1 MVNPTPNS
9 PQGLSIAEDDDGVSS
24 FTVNWKKEI
33 VYILRAVMEKTEL
46 VSAYFNRGESFILTS
61 IIAVDPD
68 EELVFL
74 DLGANEVFNK
84 KILDSERIVFVTAHD
99 KVKVQFVGHWI
110 EKAQLEGRDV
120 FRIELPKSLIK
131 LQRREYYRVTTPI
144 VRPLKCTILMEDKS
158 KIEMAVV
165 DISIGGVGVALP
177 PEDVAV
183 EPGTVFNGCSLVLPE
198 IGNIVATME
207 IRNVFEVTSRTGAK
221 TQRAGCQFVN
231 LSANM
236 QSMIQ
241 RYIIKVERERRAM
254 DLDRQ

>member
-1 MVNPTPNS
+1 MVNSTPNS
-9 PQGLSIAEDDDGVSS
+9 PQGLSVAEDDDGVSS
-24 FTVNWKKEI
+24 FTVSWKKEI

-61 IIAVDPD
+61 IIAIDPD

-99 KVKVQFVGHWI
+99 KVKVQFVGRWI
-110 EKAQLEGRDV
+110 EKAQFKGRDV

-131 LQRREYYRVTTPI
+131 LQRRDYYRVTTPI
-144 VRPLKCTILMEDKS
+144 INPLKCIVLMDGQHKA
-158 KIEMAVV
+158 EMVV
-165 DISIGGVGVALP
+165 ADISIGGVGVVLP
-177 PEDVAV
+177 SADAAV
-183 EPGTVFNGCSLVLPE
+183 EPGMIFNECSLVLPE
-198 IGNIVATME
+198 IGNIVTTLE
-207 IRNVFEVTSRTGAK
+207 IRNVFEVTLRNGLK
-221 TQRAGCQFVN
+221 TKRAGCQFVN
-231 LSANM
+231 LSVNM

-254 DLDRQ
+254 DLDRE